1 VILPGWVIT
10 TTALA
15 ILHTA
20 GAPAVTPGWQPGS
33 DTVTVASVQAAATT
47 PARYKAVIADVERWR
62 YTPVW
67 QQRHP
72 AWAIRGI
79 CAIAHARGEECIAA
93 PALDLYG
100 GQPARYLASGI
111 VRRAAR
117 SADVWEIQAQ
127 SLELRPA
134 VYSRFV
140 HAVARQARH
149 AHPGIKVIAG
159 LTTSSRIG
167 HVTGPALWTAYR
179 SVRRAVSG
187 YWANIPQPGPWC
199 PACGPVNPSPM
210 VYVLGKIAEARA

>member
-1 VILPGWVIT
+1 VIFPGWIIT
-10 TTALA
+10 TAALA

-20 GAPAVTPGWQPGS
+20 SAPAVTPGWQPGS
-33 DTVTVASVQAAATT
+33 NTVTVASVQAAATS

-79 CAIAHARGEECIAA
+79 CAVAHARGEQCIAA

-100 GQPARYLASGI
+100 GKPNLYLASRI
-111 VRRAAR
+111 TRAAKY
-117 SADVWEIQAQ
+117 ADVWEIQAQ

-134 VYSRFV
+134 AYSWFV
-140 HAVARQARH
+140 HTVARQARH

-179 SVRRAVSG
+179 AVRRAVSG
-187 YWANIPQPGPWC
+187 YWANIPRPGPWC
-199 PACGPVNPSPM
+199 PACSAVNPWPM
-210 VYVLGKIAEARA
+210 VYVLNKIGDIRG